1 MIMIPYSALE
11 IVSKLCDVDFARRA
25 QAADF
30 LNKAWEMLRKAGA
43 GEPGGDKVVS
53 SWYLP
58 RSPIDQYCLRF

>member
-1 MIMIPYSALE
+1 MPQFAHSALE

-43 GEPGGDKVVS
+43 GKPGGDKVM
-53 SWYLP
+53 P
-58 RSPIDQYCLRF
+58 F